1 MFMSNTVVIIPA
13 RLEAKRFPNKPLK
26 LIKKKEMILHVH
38 DLAIKS
44 GVGKVLVVTPDQSIF
59 KLVKDHGGNSFL
71 STNNHETGTDRVYEA
86 FKIFYSSK
94 PSIIINLQGDMPN
107 LDPST
112 IVQLNQYLQ
121 EGSCDIATFASSI
134 KNQSEIQNPNIVKV
148 ITKNNLEK
156 SKFSEALDFK
166 RQSLKSE
173 DKFFFHHIGIYG
185 FTSQALSKYVNLER
199 SNLEIDRKLEQMRAL
214 ENKMKIHVVHTES
227 SPLGVDTEAD
237 LEEIRKIMEKN

>member
-44 GVGKVLVVTPDQSIF
+44 GVGKVLVVTPDQSIY
-59 KLVKDHGGNSFL
+59 KLVKDNGGNSFL
-71 STNNHETGTDRVYEA
+71 STGNHETGTDRVFEG
-86 FKIFYSSK
+86 FQIFYSSK
-94 PSIIINLQGDMPN
+94 PKIIINLQGDMPN

-112 IVQLNQYLQ
+112 IIQLNQYIQ
-121 EGSCDIATFASSI
+121 GGTCDIATLGSSI
-134 KNQSEIQNPNIVKV
+134 KNEREIQNQNIVKV

-166 RQSLKSE
+166 RQILTSS
-173 DKFFFHHIGIYG
+173 DKYFYHHIGIYG
-185 FTSQALSKYVNLER
+185 FTSNALTKYVSLKR
-199 SNLEIDRKLEQMRAL
+199 SSLEIERKLEQMRAL
-214 ENKMKIHVVHTES
+214 ENKMKIHVPHTES
-227 SPLGVDTEAD
+227 NPLGVDTEAD
-237 LEEIRKIMEKN
+237 LEEIRKIMEKK

>member
-1 MFMSNTVVIIPA
+1 MSNTVVIIPA

-44 GVGKVLVVTPDQSIF
+44 GVGKVLVVTPDQSIY
-59 KLVKDHGGNSFL
+59 KLVKDNGGNSFL
-71 STNNHETGTDRVYEA
+71 STG
-86 FKIFYSSK
+86 K
-94 PSIIINLQGDMPN
+94 PKIIINLQGDMPN

-112 IVQLNQYLQ
+112 IIQLNQYIQ
-121 EGSCDIATFASSI
+121 GGTCDIATLGSSI
-134 KNQSEIQNPNIVKV
+134 KNEREIQNQNIVKV